1 MKWIRI
7 FFNSPANPSYVR
19 AIRLI
24 RHVFCHVIHCLIWLP
39 PELYEEGWYSGKS
52 LAFLFFWDVVRQD
65 NSFAILGLFIVFPLT
80 SLLSDLVLFFA
91 QLLSAAAIFSLD
103 VFPFHL
109 TGTYYWYGFFSIFR
123 KLLSKNALCVSILLD
138 QLPLLSLFCAGD
150 SIKKWVWYHDPDFL
164 LLILGLHYYYFM
176 KARMVLLRSK
186 KSSLDSI
193 NRPGENFF
201 NHPPAHIVECVSSEY
216 IFLI

>member
-7 FFNSPANPSYVR
+7 FLNSPANPSNVW

-24 RHVFCHVIHCLIWLP
+24 RHVFCHVI
-39 PELYEEGWYSGKS
+39 
-52 LAFLFFWDVVRQD
+52 Q
-65 NSFAILGLFIVFPLT
+65 
-80 SLLSDLVLFFA
+80 
-91 QLLSAAAIFSLD
+91 
-103 VFPFHL
+103 
-109 TGTYYWYGFFSIFR
+109 
-123 KLLSKNALCVSILLD
+123 KNALPVSILLD
-138 QLPLLSLFCAGD
+138 QLPLLSLFYAGD

-164 LLILGLHYYYFM
+164 LLILGLHYYYLM
-176 KARMVLLRSK
+176 KARMVLLRPK
-186 KSSLDSI
+186 KSSLVSI